1 MQIDGHVYGL
11 INYRKSIL
19 IILIFLTRK
28 WCRAVDKKELN
39 IKKLEEFREQMS
51 GIQGKLKRRTN
62 RVISIR
68 DMDKDIILNGGM
80 SIVTGILLI
89 IGVLFTGG
97 KISREPAGILMLVC
111 LILIASVFMIIIPS
125 ASLVVAFHNRK
136 VLKNDIKRFESEII
150 TAYEESNK
158 ALKLNEVRDEVIVG
172 AIAALQSFGVEDI
185 EDAMKY
191 YYDSIERVG
200 NKEFNTLLKIDSTMI
215 YKDGIDRFAYK
226 VGE

>member
-1 MQIDGHVYGL
+1 MQIGGHIYGL
-11 INYRKSIL
+11 MNYRKSIL

-28 WCRAVDKKELN
+28 RCVAVDKKELN

-62 RVISIR
+62 RMIGIR
-68 DMDKDIILNGGM
+68 DMDKDIILNGVT
-80 SIVTGILLI
+80 SIVTGVLLI
-89 IGVLFTGG
+89 IGVMFAAGKFTWDTG
-97 KISREPAGILMLVC
+97 KVLMIAC
-111 LILIASVFMIIIPS
+111 ILIMDTVFMIIIPS
-125 ASLVVAFHNRK
+125 IHLSVALHNRQ
-136 VLKNDIKRFESEII
+136 VLKTDIKVFESEILM
-150 TAYEESNK
+150 AYEKSNK

-200 NKEFNTLLKIDSTMI
+200 NKEFNTLLEIDSTMK
-215 YKDGIDRFAYK
+215 YKDRMNRFAYK
-226 VGE
+226 IGE